1 MQSTVVD
8 LGRINARQ
16 PKGTPNDIDESASAV
31 YDRSAGKQI
40 DANATELLWQLLDQS
55 VPERCF

>member
-1 MQSTVVD
+1 M
-8 LGRINARQ
+8 
-16 PKGTPNDIDESASAV
+16 